1 MSCRR
6 RYINLHIEKIKYLQ
20 NNGEEF
26 PEIEGKI
33 HPWHHLSSTTVVCDT
48 LQRVDQER
56 KRQEIQ
62 ETSFIPG
69 ERQQRFL
76 S

>member
-1 MSCRR
+1 ML
-6 RYINLHIEKIKYLQ
+6 YIGIFHIEKIKFLQ
-20 NNGEEF
+20 NNAEEF

-33 HPWHHLSSTTVVCDT
+33 HPWQHLSSTTVVCDT